1 MSSGNYPV
9 IIIKGE
15 DELFFCEVFPE
26 TDGEVL
32 AVQFRI
38 DTFFDGDGFKVG
50 SPELL
55 KKLFIFCHQLLIQFA
70 GQKMGSFGFE
80 TDFIDFLP
88 IVIITV
94 FPFDIIQQP
103 ALVGESVLKVTITKG
118 STLYIGS
125 RAAK

>member
-15 DELFFCEVFPE
+15 NELFFCEVFPE

-70 GQKMGSFGFE
+70 DGFLWFRNGLHRLFA
-80 TDFIDFLP
+80 DCNNNRIP
-88 IVIITV
+88 V
-94 FPFDIIQQP
+94 
-103 ALVGESVLKVTITKG
+103 
-118 STLYIGS
+118 
-125 RAAK
+125 

>member
-70 GQKMGSFGFE
+70 GQKMGFFGFE

-94 FPFDIIQQP
+94 FPLDIIQQP
-103 ALVGESVLKVTITKG
+103 ALVGESVRGRQNKFRRWFFENG
-118 STLYIGS
+118 
-125 RAAK
+125 

>member
-70 GQKMGSFGFE
+70 GQKMGS
-80 TDFIDFLP
+80 
-88 IVIITV
+88 
-94 FPFDIIQQP
+94 
-103 ALVGESVLKVTITKG
+103 LVSKRTS
-118 STLYIGS
+118 STFADCNNNRIPV
-125 RAAK
+125 